1 MEFGFSQSVDN
12 LLLDNKDKDV
22 PITNSASTPVVKQQ
36 NFKEKINSV
45 FKKHD

>member
-12 LLLDNKDKDV
+12 LLLDNVDKDV
-22 PITNSASTPVVKQQ
+22 PITSSASTPVVKQQ